1 MNIHQIR
8 PPLLARHN
16 WRQRQL
22 QLCAVAATHAPTRQR
37 PSAAPGASALRIR
50 VLSAAQSNILH
61 VRAMPAQAL
70 TSNSDPRRPKPN
82 LGSSRADVLKI
93 QVQPSA
99 RASVRSPTARTMH
112 VHTIRSLASKLM
124 HESNTAGRYLCA
136 AARSACS
143 ETLSKVTRQLARR
156 GTRPGPDNFSNLPHA
171 VRYAR
176 GGAPHAKGATFII
189 AWHGIMSCRTKFFT
203 PRHCFTPCF
212 AGGRNRPRGGV
223 CAQSSSAR
231 TPRSN
236 SSV

>member
-1 MNIHQIR
+1 M
-8 PPLLARHN
+8 
-16 WRQRQL
+16 

-37 PSAAPGASALRIR
+37 PSAAPGASARHMR
-50 VLSAAQSNILH
+50 VRSAAQLNFLH

-82 LGSSRADVLKI
+82 LGSSRADVLEI

-143 ETLSKVTRQLARR
+143 ETLSKVLVNLREEVRGLDQTTSQTYHMPSGTLEAALLMRKARR
-156 GTRPGPDNFSNLPHA
+156 LS
-171 VRYAR
+171 
-176 GGAPHAKGATFII
+176 
-189 AWHGIMSCRTKFFT
+189 
-203 PRHCFTPCF
+203 
-212 AGGRNRPRGGV
+212 
-223 CAQSSSAR
+223 
-231 TPRSN
+231 
-236 SSV
+236 